1 MLTRTLTLKTLLRW
15 LGAICIML
23 SVYWTV
29 RIVMANVGLLRVS
42 LPIVVQDVLWWRDT
56 MLGDWMTGVPF
67 GGVLIY
73 LGIGIG
79 LLGISSERPRL
90 AFWLLQLAIWCVG
103 INLLY
108 QTSGKRITYAW
119 GHLLALVAP
128 VNMFWGI
135 ITLAISLLLFVC
147 YIPLTRFLRRV
158 YTHAHAQVYLESGS
172 KG

>member
-1 MLTRTLTLKTLLRW
+1 MLTRTLTLKTLLRL
-15 LGAICIML
+15 LGTICIVL
-23 SVYWTV
+23 SVYWAV
-29 RIVMANVGLLRVS
+29 RIVLANQGLLRRS

-56 MLGDWMTGVPF
+56 ILGDWMTGIPF

-90 AFWLLQLAIWCVG
+90 AFWTLQVAVWCVG

-108 QTSGKRITYAW
+108 QTPGKRVTYAL
-119 GHLLALVAP
+119 GQLLALVAP
-128 VNMFWGI
+128 INLFWGI
-135 ITLAISLLLFVC
+135 VTLAISLVLLLC
-147 YIPLTRFLRRV
+147 YIPLTRLLRGV
-158 YTHAHAQVYLESGS
+158 YTHTDARVPLESGS